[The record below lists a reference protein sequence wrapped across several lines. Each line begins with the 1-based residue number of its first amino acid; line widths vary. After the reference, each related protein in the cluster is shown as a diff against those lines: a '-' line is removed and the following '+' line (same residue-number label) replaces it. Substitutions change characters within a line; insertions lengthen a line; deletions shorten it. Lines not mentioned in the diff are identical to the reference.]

1 MSAHGHAV
9 NTGNVLNDGLTFAEV
24 RAGWTVA
31 PGVADDVNVCG
42 AHTWQ
47 STYLVFADGFA
58 CGTAYCDNPSNIGI
72 FNYLIA

>member
-31 PGVADDVNVCG
+31 PGDANDVSVCG
-42 AHTWQ
+42 AHRWG